1 MIGFD
6 LEKLLKDEKGEWILE
21 AERTLMN
28 LAQMD
33 GTAAGQALSLVLA
46 RWLQQR
52 NREQA
57 VHPQRNDQDLSEDW
71 VYKAGTIA
79 ATEAVRRLSQEAST
93 IWESRKRQARR
104 PPQ

>member
-6 LEKLLKDEKGEWILE
+6 LEKLLKDDKGEWLLE
-21 AERTLMN
+21 AERTIMN

-33 GTAAGQALSLVLA
+33 GTAAGQAQALVLS

-79 ATEAVRRLSQEAST
+79 AIDAVRRLSQEASA
-93 IWESRKRQARR
+93 IWENMKRQARR
-104 PPQ
+104 PQQ